1 MQNLRFFISLFYLI
15 SLTGVVSAQYLP
27 FRSYSIELGLS
38 ESVAHT
44 MVQDEKG
51 FIWVGT
57 GYGLNRFD
65 GQRFKQYYEED
76 GLSNNRVNSL
86 YQNNKGRIWVGT
98 DT

>member
-1 MQNLRFFISLFYLI
+1 MKTFRFFISLFFLI
-15 SLTGVVSAQYLP
+15 SLADAVSAQYLP

-44 MVQDEKG
+44 MVQDKKG

-76 GLSNNRVNSL
+76 GLANNRVNSL
-86 YQNNKGRIWVGT
+86 HQDNKGRI
-98 DT
+98 